1 MKDEDSFINGHLN
14 EMHKSKEDQAKAKR
28 RKLKCYIKFGGKL
41 SKLAA
46 KFPST
51 KTRGAVIAE
60 RFPDSQL
67 LDPALRSNCKWLYEA
82 LNKPG
87 HEAADILTVLNVES
101 IFDLGSENPTVIRR
115 RYLAAKAR

>member
-1 MKDEDSFINGHLN
+1 MNDEDSFINGHLN
-14 EMHKSKEDQAKAKR
+14 EMHKSKEDQARAKR
-28 RKLKCYIKFGGKL
+28 RKLKCYIEFGGKL
-41 SKLAA
+41 SRLADEI
-46 KFPST
+46 PST
-51 KTRGAVIAE
+51 KLRGPVIAKL
-60 RFPDSQL
+60 FPDSKC

-115 RYLAAKAR
+115 RFLAAKA